1 MFRQALPQAVSSV
14 DMKEDW
20 IQQKLDEAATRGLTR
35 QASVQA
41 QTGGIIKENRKR
53 ILNFSGND
61 YLNLAHHPHLIER
74 ARTALEEY
82 GTGATASRLV
92 SGTLPLHEELET
104 RLAACKNQPAALLY
118 GSGYLTSLG
127 TIPHL
132 VDRHDLIFADRLIHA
147 CMLDGA
153 RLSGAKLIRFK
164 HNDPTD
170 LQHRLEQHPANG
182 RRRLILTESLFS
194 MDGDLA
200 PLPEIASLAANHNAM
215 LMVDEAHAMGI
226 FGPTGSGRIH
236 EHNLQ
241 SATTLTMGT
250 LSKAL
255 AGYGGYICGT
265 ALLRQHLIQTSRSF
279 IYTTA
284 PPPAQLGTAL
294 GALEILENEPNLGTR
309 LLEKAA
315 HFRKALQSH
324 GLNTLQ
330 SASQIIPIVI
340 GDNHQAMHI
349 AASLKEQD
357 ILVGA
362 IRPPTVPEGTARLR
376 ISLTLAH
383 TDDDIDRATRAI
395 IRAIPS

>member
-1 MFRQALPQAVSSV
+1 
-14 DMKEDW
+14 MKEDW
-20 IQQKLDEAATRGLTR
+20 IQQKLDEATKRGLSR
-35 QASVQA
+35 QAAVQT
-41 QTGGIIKENRKR
+41 QTGGIIKENGRR

-74 ARTALEEY
+74 ARTALETY
-82 GTGATASRLV
+82 GSGATASRLV
-92 SGTLPLHEELET
+92 SGTLPLHEELES
-104 RLAACKNQPAALLY
+104 RLAANKQQPTALLY

-153 RLSGAKLIRFK
+153 RLSKAKLIRFN
-164 HNDPTD
+164 HNDPVD
-170 LQHRLEQHPANG
+170 LQHRLEHHPANG
-182 RRRLILTESLFS
+182 SRRLILTESLFS

-200 PLPEIASLAANHNAM
+200 PLSEIAQIAIDQDAM
-215 LMVDEAHAMGI
+215 LMVDEAHSMGI
-226 FGPTGSGRIH
+226 FGPAGSGRIR
-236 EHNLQ
+236 EHSLQ

-250 LSKAL
+250 LSKSL
-255 AGYGGYICGT
+255 AGYGGYVCGSE
-265 ALLRQHLIQTSRSF
+265 LLRRYLVQTSRSF

-294 GALEILENEPNLGTR
+294 GALEILENEPDLGTR
-309 LLEKAA
+309 LLEKAT
-315 HFRKALQSH
+315 HFRKALHSH
-324 GLNTLQ
+324 GLDTLQ
-330 SASQIIPIVI
+330 SASQIIPVLI
-340 GDNHQAMHI
+340 GDNHSTMQI
-349 AASLKEQD
+349 AGTLKEQD

-383 TDDDIDRATRAI
+383 TDDDIYRAIRAI
-395 IRAIPS
+395 INAIQS